1 MINDTTVTF
10 PIVMSNTDYWAICGM
25 WFYENTSS
33 SDFNANSMVLKQL
46 TDSMYVDRTNKWL
59 VLGY

>member
-1 MINDTTVTF
+1 MINNTTITF

-25 WFYENTSS
+25 WSYNATSA
-33 SDFNANSMVLKQL
+33 SDYNANSLVLKQL
-46 TDSMYVDRTNKWL
+46 TDSMYVYKTNKWM